1 MNMHPDDIVLTNTE
15 KLFQY
20 QVQVREIDECD
31 DIEELRN
38 ALKGVLK
45 LFMKQQEVV
54 AALGIEPINNDT

>member
-1 MNMHPDDIVLTNTE
+1 MHPDDVVLTNTA

-20 QVQVREIDECD
+20 QIQVREIDACD

-38 ALKGVLK
+38 SLKSVIK

-54 AALGIEPINNDT
+54 ASLGIEPLNQF

>member
-1 MNMHPDDIVLTNTE
+1 MHPDDIVLTNTA

-20 QVQVREIDECD
+20 QIQVREIDECD
-31 DIEELRN
+31 DIEELRV

-54 AALGIEPINNDT
+54 ASLGIEPHNQF

>member
-1 MNMHPDDIVLTNTE
+1 MHPDDVVLTNTT

-31 DIEELRN
+31 DIEELRI

-54 AALGIEPINNDT
+54 ASLGIEPLNQF

>member
-1 MNMHPDDIVLTNTE
+1 MHPDDIILTNTA

-20 QVQVREIDECD
+20 QIQVREIDECD
-31 DIEELRN
+31 DIEELRV

-54 AALGIEPINNDT
+54 GEMGIKPLNQF

>member
-1 MNMHPDDIVLTNTE
+1 MHPDDIVLTNTE

-54 AALGIEPINNDT
+54 AALGVEPLNQV

>member
-1 MNMHPDDIVLTNTE
+1 MHPDDIILTNTS

-20 QVQVREIDECD
+20 QIQVREIDACD
-31 DIEELRN
+31 DIEELRI

-54 AALGIEPINNDT
+54 GEMGMKPLNQF

>member
-1 MNMHPDDIVLTNTE
+1 MHPDDIVLTNTA

-20 QVQVREIDECD
+20 QIQVREIDECD
-31 DIEELRN
+31 DIEELRV

-54 AALGIEPINNDT
+54 ASLGIEPLNQF

>member
-1 MNMHPDDIVLTNTE
+1 MNPDDIILTNTA

-31 DIEELRN
+31 DIEELRV
-38 ALKGVLK
+38 ALKGALK

-54 AALGIEPINNDT
+54 ASLGIEPINQI

>member
-1 MNMHPDDIVLTNTE
+1 MHPDDIILTNTA

-20 QVQVREIDECD
+20 QIQVREIDECD
-31 DIEELRN
+31 DIEELRV

-54 AALGIEPINNDT
+54 GEMGMKPLNQF

>member
-1 MNMHPDDIVLTNTE
+1 MHPDDVVLTNTA

-20 QVQVREIDECD
+20 QVQSREIDACD
-31 DIEELRN
+31 DIEELRI

-54 AALGIEPINNDT
+54 ASLGVLPINNDT

>member
-1 MNMHPDDIVLTNTE
+1 MHPDDIVLTNTA

-31 DIEELRN
+31 DIEELRI

-54 AALGIEPINNDT
+54 ASLGIEPLNQF

>member
-1 MNMHPDDIVLTNTE
+1 MHPDDIVLTNTA

-31 DIEELRN
+31 DIEELRV
-38 ALKGVLK
+38 ALKGALK

-54 AALGIEPINNDT
+54 ASLGIEPLNQF

>member
-1 MNMHPDDIVLTNTE
+1 MHPDDIVLTNTA

-20 QVQVREIDECD
+20 QVQVREIDECN

-38 ALKGVLK
+38 GLKSVIK

-54 AALGIEPINNDT
+54 ASLGIEPLNQF

>member
-1 MNMHPDDIVLTNTE
+1 MHPDDIVLTNTA

-20 QVQVREIDECD
+20 QIQVREIDACD
-31 DIEELRN
+31 DIEELRV

-54 AALGIEPINNDT
+54 GEMGMKPLNQF

>member
-1 MNMHPDDIVLTNTE
+1 MHPDDIILTNTA

-20 QVQVREIDECD
+20 QVQVREIDSCD
-31 DIEELRN
+31 DIEELRV

-54 AALGIEPINNDT
+54 GEMGMKPLNQF

>member
-1 MNMHPDDIVLTNTE
+1 MHPDDIILTNTA

-20 QVQVREIDECD
+20 QVQAREIDACD
-31 DIEELRN
+31 DIEELRV

-54 AALGIEPINNDT
+54 GEMGMKPLNQF

>member
-1 MNMHPDDIVLTNTE
+1 MHPDDIILTNTA

-31 DIEELRN
+31 DIEELRI
-38 ALKGVLK
+38 ALKGALK

-54 AALGIEPINNDT
+54 ASLGIEPLNQF

>member
-1 MNMHPDDIVLTNTE
+1 MNPDDIVLTNTE

-20 QVQVREIDECD
+20 HIQAIEIDKCD

-38 ALKGVLK
+38 SLKSVLK

-54 AALGIEPINNDT
+54 ASLGILPINNDT

>member
-1 MNMHPDDIVLTNTE
+1 MNPDDIVLTNTA

-20 QVQVREIDECD
+20 HVQAIEIDKCD

-38 ALKGVLK
+38 SLKSVLK

-54 AALGIEPINNDT
+54 ASLGVTPLNQF